1 MRSPNAHQ
9 AIVLERHELGVLS
22 EATNNAAQSDTAT
35 AADAD
40 ADDAATTAA
49 AATANADT
57 NDAAAA
63 AATTASSYAAQAAR
77 SAAAAASMLHTAGM
91 ILEQSL
97 LQAQQSAHQ
106 IRTQLVHA
114 QLARLAAGAG
124 RCR

>member
-35 AADAD
+35 AADAN

-49 AATANADT
+49 AAAANADT

-63 AATTASSYAAQAAR
+63 TIASYAAQAAR

-97 LQAQQSAHQ
+97 LQAQQSADK

-124 RCR
+124 RRR